1 MQRTTRSPT
10 AGDPFRKP
18 AHTFP
23 QRLTIGQ
30 IADAASVGVETV
42 RYYQRRE
49 LLPVPAK
56 TGAVR
61 FYAEDTIRRI
71 EFIKRAQS
79 LGFSLMEISTL
90 LDLDDGRDRRAI
102 QAVTEARL
110 LQVRT
115 KAADL
120 RRMRLVLE
128 DLLSQC
134 LTAKPPYPCPI
145 IDALIR
151 PAKKTG

>member
-1 MQRTTRSPT
+1 MRRTTRSPGSG
-10 AGDPFRKP
+10 APSRKSTH
-18 AHTFP
+18 AHS

-30 IADAASVGVETV
+30 IADAASVSVETV

-49 LLPVPAK
+49 LLPIPAK

-71 EFIKRAQS
+71 AFIKRAQS

-90 LDLDDGRDRRAI
+90 LDLADGRDRKAI

-120 RRMRLVLE
+120 RRMRVVLE
-128 DLLSQC
+128 NLLLQC

-145 IDALIR
+145 IDALAR
-151 PAKKTG
+151 PAKKAG